1 MMQAAQLHHSFEN
14 QIANWRKFFKNKG
27 IGNMESGIQQRKTPY
42 LMLAILFV
50 GAFVSFLNNS
60 LLNVAL
66 PTIMK
71 DLNIKDFSTI
81 QWLSTGYMLV
91 SGVLV
96 PASAFLMTRFSN
108 RNLFMTSMAIF
119 TLGTA
124 LSAFSSNFGML
135 LTGRMIQAAGSSVM
149 GPLLMNIMLVSFP
162 REKRGTALGVFGLVM
177 ITAPAIGP
185 TLSGYIVEHYDW
197 RLLFEMIL
205 PLAVITL
212 LFAFLKL
219 ENVMEQNKN
228 AKLDYNSVVL
238 SSIGFGGL
246 LYGFSSASSDGWTD
260 SIVLTAL
267 LVGTVALIIFIVRQ
281 LKSDEPLLDLRVYK
295 YPMFALASVI
305 AIVNAV
311 AMFSGMILTP
321 AYVQNVRG
329 ISPLDSG
336 LMMLPG
342 AILMGIMSPITGR
355 LFDKFGPRI
364 LAVSGLT
371 VTAVSTYMLANL
383 QIDSSYPYIILVYT
397 LRMLGLSMVMMP
409 ILTNGL
415 NQLPTRL
422 NPHGTAV
429 NNTAQQVSGSIG
441 TAVLVTIMNSA
452 AKTEAGHLM
461 TGVDP
466 AALTPAAQALFAQKA
481 LLAGIQYSF
490 YVALGINIVA
500 LLLAL
505 FVKRVDTSK
514 EAVRELNR
522 DGNVQIKSAE
532 ANLNIVKN

>member
-1 MMQAAQLHHSFEN
+1 MDSTL
-14 QIANWRKFFKNKG
+14 
-27 IGNMESGIQQRKTPY
+27 QQKKTPY

-66 PTIMK
+66 PSMMT
-71 DLNIKDFSTI
+71 DLNIKDYSTI
-81 QWLSTGYMLV
+81 QWLATGYMLV
-91 SGVLV
+91 SGVLI
-96 PASAFLMTRFSN
+96 PASAFLLTRFSN
-108 RNLFMTSMAIF
+108 RHLFITSLAIF

-124 LSAFSSNFGML
+124 LAAYAPNFSVL
-135 LTGRMIQAAGSSVM
+135 LTGRLIQAAGSSVM
-149 GPLLMNIMLVSFP
+149 GPLLMNVMLISFP
-162 REKRGTALGVFGLVM
+162 REKRGAAMGVFGLVM

-185 TLSGYIVEHYDW
+185 TLSGYIVENYDW

-205 PLAVITL
+205 PLAVISL
-212 LFAFLKL
+212 LLAIWKL
-219 ENVMEQNKN
+219 ENVMKQNKN
-228 AKLDYNSVVL
+228 AKLDYFSVVL

-260 SIVLTAL
+260 TIVLTTL
-267 LVGTVALIIFIVRQ
+267 IVGAIALIAFIVRQ
-281 LKSDEPLLDLRVYK
+281 LKMAEPLLDLRVYK
-295 YPMFALASVI
+295 YPMFALGSVI

-342 AILMGIMSPITGR
+342 AIVMGIMSPITGK

-364 LAVSGLT
+364 LGVTGLV
-371 VTAVSTYMLANL
+371 VTAISTYMLANL
-383 QIDSSYPYIILVYT
+383 QIDSSHSYIILVYT
-397 LRMLGLSMVMMP
+397 LRMFGMSMVMMP
-409 ILTNGL
+409 IMTNGL

-441 TAVLVTIMNSA
+441 TAVLVTIMNSVT
-452 AKTEAGHLM
+452 KTEAQNLVA
-461 TGVDP
+461 GVDP
-466 AALTPAAQALFAQKA
+466 TTFTAASKALLTQKA

-500 LLLAL
+500 LILAL

-514 EAVRELNR
+514 ESVKQLDQQKNNPTKAV
-522 DGNVQIKSAE
+522 VH
-532 ANLNIVKN
+532 

>member
-1 MMQAAQLHHSFEN
+1 MDSAL
-14 QIANWRKFFKNKG
+14 
-27 IGNMESGIQQRKTPY
+27 QQKKPPY
-42 LMLAILFV
+42 LMIAILFV

-66 PTIMK
+66 PSIMV
-71 DLNIKDFSTI
+71 DLEIKDYSTV
-81 QWLSTGYMLV
+81 QWLATGYMLV
-91 SGVLV
+91 SGVLI
-96 PASAFLMTRFSN
+96 PASAFLLTKFSN
-108 RNLFMTSMAIF
+108 RSLFITSMAIF
-119 TLGTA
+119 TAGTA
-124 LSAFSSNFGML
+124 LAAFAPNFGFL
-135 LTGRMIQAAGSSVM
+135 LAGRMIQAAGSSVM
-149 GPLLMNIMLVSFP
+149 GPLLMNIMLVSFS
-162 REKRGTALGVFGLVM
+162 REKRGAAMGIFGLVM

-185 TLSGYIVEHYDW
+185 TLSGYIVEYYDW

-205 PLAVITL
+205 PLAVISL
-212 LFAFLKL
+212 LLAVWKL

-228 AKLDYNSVVL
+228 ATLDYFSIVL

-260 SIVLTAL
+260 PIVLTTMILGAIAL
-267 LVGTVALIIFIVRQ
+267 AAFIIRQ
-281 LKSDEPLLDLRVYK
+281 LKTENPLLDLRVYK
-295 YPMFALASVI
+295 YPMFALGSVI

-342 AILMGIMSPITGR
+342 AVILGIMSPITGR

-364 LAVSGLT
+364 LAIIGLT
-371 VTAVSTYMLANL
+371 IMAVSTYMLANL
-383 QIDSSYPYIILVYT
+383 QIDSTHAHIILVYT
-397 LRMLGLSMVMMP
+397 LRMFGMSMVMMP
-409 ILTNGL
+409 IMTNGL

-441 TAVLVTIMNSA
+441 TAILVTIMNSVT
-452 AKTEAGHLM
+452 KTEATSLM
-461 TGVDP
+461 SGVDP
-466 AALTPAAQALFAQKA
+466 ASMTQASTALLTQKA

-490 YVALGINIVA
+490 YVTLGINIVA
-500 LLLAL
+500 IILAL

-514 EAVRELNR
+514 EAVEKLEK
-522 DGNVQIKSAE
+522 Q
-532 ANLNIVKN
+532 KNAQTKPAIN

>member
-1 MMQAAQLHHSFEN
+1 
-14 QIANWRKFFKNKG
+14 
-27 IGNMESGIQQRKTPY
+27 MESDLQQKKPPY
-42 LMLAILFV
+42 LMIAILFV

-66 PTIMK
+66 PSMMV
-71 DLNIKDFSTI
+71 DLNIKDYSTI
-81 QWLSTGYMLV
+81 QWLATGYMLV
-91 SGVLV
+91 SGVLI
-96 PASAFLMTRFSN
+96 PASAFLLTRFSN
-108 RNLFMTSMAIF
+108 RRLYLTSMSIF

-124 LSAFSSNFGML
+124 LAAFAPNFSVL

-162 REKRGTALGVFGLVM
+162 REKRGTAMGVFGLVM

-212 LFAFLKL
+212 LLAVWKFD
-219 ENVMEQNKN
+219 NVMEQNKN
-228 AKLDYNSVVL
+228 AKLDYFSVVL

-260 SIVLTAL
+260 AIVLTTL
-267 LVGTVALIIFIVRQ
+267 IVGAIALIAFIYRQ
-281 LKSDEPLLDLRVYK
+281 FKMDEPLLDLSVYK
-295 YPMFALASVI
+295 YPMFALGSVI

-342 AILMGIMSPITGR
+342 AIIMGIMSPITGK
-355 LFDKFGPRI
+355 LFDKFGPRL
-364 LAVSGLT
+364 LAVSGLAIT
-371 VTAVSTYMLANL
+371 GVSTYMLANL
-383 QIDSSYPYIILVYT
+383 QIDSSHTFIILVYT
-397 LRMLGLSMVMMP
+397 LRMLGMSMVMMP
-409 ILTNGL
+409 IMTNGL

-441 TAVLVTIMNSA
+441 TAVLVTIMNSVT
-452 AKTEAGHLM
+452 KTEAESLM

-466 AALTPAAQALFAQKA
+466 TTMTTAAQAVLTQKA

-505 FVKRVDTSK
+505 FVKRVDTSN
-514 EAVRELNR
+514 EAVKKLNQQ
-522 DGNVQIKSAE
+522 GNTQLKAE
-532 ANLNIVKN
+532 TI

>member
-1 MMQAAQLHHSFEN
+1 MGSD
-14 QIANWRKFFKNKG
+14 
-27 IGNMESGIQQRKTPY
+27 SQQKKPPY

-66 PTIMK
+66 PSIMI
-71 DLNIKDFSTI
+71 DLKINDYSTI
-81 QWLSTGYMLV
+81 QWLSTGYMLI

-96 PASAFLMTRFSN
+96 PASAYLITRFTN
-108 RNLFMTSMAIF
+108 RSLFITSMSIF

-124 LSAFSSNFGML
+124 LSAFAPNFGL
-135 LTGRMIQAAGSSVM
+135 LLAGRMIQAAGSSVM
-149 GPLLMNIMLVSFP
+149 GPLLMNIMLVSFS
-162 REKRGTALGVFGLVM
+162 REKRGAALGVFGLVM

-185 TLSGYIVEHYDW
+185 TLSGYIVEYYNW

-205 PLAVITL
+205 PLAVISL
-212 LFAFLKL
+212 LLAIWKL
-219 ENVMEQNKN
+219 ENIMEQNKQ
-228 AKLDYNSVVL
+228 ATLDYFSVLL

-246 LYGFSSASSDGWTD
+246 LYGFSSVSSKGWTD
-260 SIVLTAL
+260 TIVLTTL
-267 LVGTVALIIFIVRQ
+267 IVGAVALIAFIFRQ
-281 LKSDEPLLDLRVYK
+281 LKMDEPLLDLRVYK
-295 YPMFALASVI
+295 YPMFALGSVI
-305 AIVNAV
+305 SIVNAV

-342 AILMGIMSPITGR
+342 AIIMGIMSPITGR

-364 LAVSGLT
+364 LAVSGLG

-383 QIDSSYPYIILVYT
+383 QINSSYTYIILVYT
-397 LRMLGLSMVMMP
+397 LRLFGLSMVMMP

-415 NQLPTRL
+415 NQLPSRL

-441 TAVLVTIMNSA
+441 TAVLVTIMNSV
-452 AKTEAGHLM
+452 AKTKAAALM
-461 TGVDP
+461 AGVDP
-466 AALTPAAQALFAQKA
+466 STLTKPAQALLTQRA

-490 YVALGINIVA
+490 YVALGINIVT
-500 LLLAL
+500 LILAL
-505 FVKRVDTSK
+505 FVTRVDTSK
-514 EAVRELNR
+514 EAVKKLNQQER
-522 DGNVQIKSAE
+522 NTQMEPETI
-532 ANLNIVKN
+532 

>member
-1 MMQAAQLHHSFEN
+1 
-14 QIANWRKFFKNKG
+14 
-27 IGNMESGIQQRKTPY
+27 MESTIQQRKTPY
-42 LMLAILFV
+42 LMIAILFI

-66 PTIMK
+66 PSIMT
-71 DLNIKDFSTI
+71 DLKIKDYSTV

-91 SGVLV
+91 SGILI
-96 PASAFLMTRFSN
+96 PASAFLLTRFSN
-108 RNLFMTSMAIF
+108 RSLFITSMAIF

-124 LSAFSSNFGML
+124 LSAFAPNFGVL

-149 GPLLMNIMLVSFP
+149 GPLLMNVMLISFP
-162 REKRGTALGVFGLVM
+162 REKRGAAMGVFGLVM

-185 TLSGYIVEHYDW
+185 TLSGYIVEYYDW
-197 RLLFEMIL
+197 RVLFEMIL
-205 PLAVITL
+205 PLAVISL
-212 LFAFLKL
+212 LLAIWKL
-219 ENVMEQNKN
+219 QNVMEQNKD
-228 AKLDYNSVVL
+228 AKLDYSSVIL

-260 SIVLTAL
+260 AIVLTTL
-267 LVGTVALIIFIVRQ
+267 IVGAIALIAFIVRQ
-281 LKSDEPLLDLRVYK
+281 VKMEVPLLDLRVYK
-295 YPMFALASVI
+295 YPMFALGSVI

-342 AILMGIMSPITGR
+342 AIMMGIMSPITGK
-355 LFDKFGPRI
+355 LFDKFGPRM
-364 LAVSGLT
+364 LAVVGLAI
-371 VTAVSTYMLANL
+371 TAISTYMLANL
-383 QIDSSYPYIILVYT
+383 QIDSSYTYIILVYT
-397 LRMLGLSMVMMP
+397 LRMFGMSMVMMP
-409 ILTNGL
+409 IMTNGL
-415 NQLPTRL
+415 NQLPTHL

-441 TAVLVTIMNSA
+441 TAVLVTIMNSVT
-452 AKTEAGHLM
+452 KTEANSLM

-466 AALTPAAQALFAQKA
+466 TTLTTAKQAILGQKA

-500 LLLAL
+500 LVLAL
-505 FVKRVDTSK
+505 FVKRVDTRK
-514 EAVRELNR
+514 KA
-522 DGNVQIKSAE
+522 DMNVKQQENKQLQPE
-532 ANLNIVKN
+532 PN